1 MINLPAPHRPTR
13 SDSADVESSSKNA
26 TGITFDR
33 GSGLLPARM
42 INEFAYCPRLFYY
55 EHIEGL
61 FVNNADT
68 VEGTIQHKNVD
79 AKTSALPT
87 SKKGAASRPK
97 SPAAKAN
104 RASKASAAAN
114 TNNADDEQPE
124 RIHATSV
131 MLSSEQYS
139 IISKI
144 DLIEVNGNAASP
156 VEYKRGKPKTNRDGS
171 LTAWDPERVQLCV
184 QALILREH
192 GYDVQTGTIFFWKT
206 RQRVVI
212 PIDDELVALTVGMI
226 EKSRQLMATPKIP
239 PPLDCSP
246 KCPRCSL
253 VSLCLPDETNTC
265 RQVLA
270 SEDSREQSHLFD
282 FGPSGIFGDEDS
294 LDLATTTKEA
304 KPPTAIRQLITA
316 RDHRRPLY
324 LNTPGMTVG
333 KSGELLKVKE
343 KGKVVHTARL
353 RETSQVNLMGAIQVS
368 TQAIQELMK
377 LEIPLLYFSGG
388 GWFYGMTQ
396 PLGLKNIMWRIEQ
409 FRAADSPKF
418 CLSLAR
424 QLVDAKIRNQRT
436 LLMRNHISPPV
447 DAVRFMKAL
456 LLDVKR
462 ASSLSQLLG
471 TEGMAAKV
479 YFQHFA
485 GMIKVNS
492 DAEVEARRALCS
504 DPADEPD
511 EDTCWLKFDFK
522 GRNRRP
528 PRDPVNALLS
538 LGYSLLAKDLTIAC
552 AGIGLD
558 PYLGFYHQPR
568 YGRASLALDLM
579 EPFRPLIVDS
589 AVLSAIN
596 TRMVTPGD
604 FISAGDAVALKV
616 SGRKGFIR
624 AYEQRMDQLVMHPL
638 FGYRV
643 SYRRMLEIQARLLA
657 RVLVGEIREYPSFT
671 TR

>member
-1 MINLPAPHRPTR
+1 MIHSPNPSEPSDDANLPG
-13 SDSADVESSSKNA
+13 DADGANT

-55 EHIEGL
+55 EHVEGL
-61 FVNNADT
+61 FVHNADT
-68 VEGTIQHKNVD
+68 IEGNIRHKNVD
-79 AKTSALPT
+79 AKTTALP
-87 SKKGAASRPK
+87 KGKATASK
-97 SPAAKAN
+97 SPAAKAAAGA
-104 RASKASAAAN
+104 RAKSKKGASADDAAN
-114 TNNADDEQPE
+114 DQPE

-144 DLIEVNGNAASP
+144 DLIEVNGNAAAP
-156 VEYKRGKPKTNRDGS
+156 VEYKRGKPKTADDGT
-171 LTAWDPERVQLCV
+171 LTAWDPERIQLCV

-192 GYDVQTGTIFFWKT
+192 GYEVSTGTIFFWET

-212 PIDDELVALTVGMI
+212 PIDDELVALTLDAIAG
-226 EKSRQLMATPKIP
+226 SRKLMVAPVIP

-253 VSLCLPDETNTC
+253 VSLCLPDETNAC
-265 RQVLA
+265 RQMVA
-270 SEDSREQSHLFD
+270 SDGRSSQGLLFNL
-282 FGPSGIFGDEDS
+282 GPSSMTGTIAGDES
-294 LDLATTTKEA
+294 ATAPAEV
-304 KPPTAIRQLITA
+304 RQLITA
-316 RDHRRPLY
+316 RDHRKPLY

-333 KSGELLKVKE
+333 KSGELLQVRE
-343 KGKVVHTARL
+343 KRKVVHSVRL
-353 RETSQVNLMGAIQVS
+353 RETSQVNLMGPIQVS
-368 TQAIQELMK
+368 TQAIQELMQ

-396 PLGLKNIMWRIEQ
+396 PVGLKNIMWRIEQ
-409 FRAADSPKF
+409 FRAADSPAF

-436 LLMRNHISPPV
+436 LLMRNHVQPPN
-447 DAVRFMKAL
+447 DAIQFMKSL
-456 LLDVKR
+456 LVDVKMAR
-462 ASSLSQLLG
+462 GLPQLLG

-479 YFQHFA
+479 YFEHFA
-485 GMIKVNS
+485 GMIKVGGDS
-492 DAEVEARRALCS
+492 ETEARRALCS
-504 DPADEPD
+504 DPNDCSAPQEA
-511 EDTCWLKFDFK
+511 WLKFDFE

-558 PYLGFYHQPR
+558 PYLGYYHQPR

-596 TRMVTPGD
+596 TRMVTARD
-604 FISAGDAVALKV
+604 FISAGDSVALTV
-616 SGRKGFIR
+616 GGRKGFIR
-624 AYEQRMDQLVMHPL
+624 AYEQRMDQLVNHPL

-657 RVLVGEIREYPSFT
+657 RVLIGEIREYPAFT

>member
-1 MINLPAPHRPTR
+1 MIHSPNPPER
-13 SDSADVESSSKNA
+13 SEDSNGSNSADANT

-33 GSGLLPARM
+33 GSGLLPSRM

-55 EHIEGL
+55 EHVEGL
-61 FVNNADT
+61 FVQNADT
-68 VEGTIQHKNVD
+68 VEGTIRHKNVD
-79 AKTSALPT
+79 AKTTALP
-87 SKKGAASRPK
+87 KGRAAASK
-97 SPAAKAN
+97 SPAAKA
-104 RASKASAAAN
+104 AAN
-114 TNNADDEQPE
+114 SKTKSKKKSATEDDANSEKPE

-156 VEYKRGKPKTNRDGS
+156 VEYKRGKPKTNDDGS
-171 LTAWDPERVQLCV
+171 LTAWDPERIQLCV

-192 GYDVQTGTIFFWKT
+192 GYDVETGTIFFWQT

-212 PIDDELVALTVGMI
+212 PIDDELVALTIDTI
-226 EKSRQLMATPKIP
+226 EGSRKLMAAPIIP

-253 VSLCLPDETNTC
+253 VSLCLPDETNAC
-265 RQVLA
+265 RQILSA
-270 SEDSREQSHLFD
+270 DGQTAQGLLFD
-282 FGPSGIFGDEDS
+282 LGPASMTGTMAGDESAADGTS
-294 LDLATTTKEA
+294 RAPA
-304 KPPTAIRQLITA
+304 KIRQLITA
-316 RDHRRPLY
+316 RNHRKPLY
-324 LNTPGMTVG
+324 LNTPGITVG

-343 KGKVVHTARL
+343 KGKVVHSVRL

-368 TQAIQELMK
+368 TQAIQELMQ

-396 PLGLKNIMWRIEQ
+396 PVGLKNIIWRIEQ
-409 FRAADSPKF
+409 FRAADSPTF

-436 LLMRNHISPPV
+436 LLMRNHVDPPS
-447 DAVRFMKAL
+447 DAVKFMKSL
-456 LLDVKR
+456 LVDVKTAR
-462 ASSLSQLLG
+462 SLPQLLG

-479 YFQHFA
+479 YFEHFA
-485 GMIKVNS
+485 GMIKVNG
-492 DAEVEARRALCS
+492 DAEAEARRALCS
-504 DPADEPD
+504 NP
-511 EDTCWLKFDFK
+511 EDKSAENDDWLKFDFE

-558 PYLGFYHQPR
+558 PYLGYYHQPR

-596 TRMVTPGD
+596 TRMVTPSD
-604 FISAGDAVALKV
+604 FISAGDSVALTIG
-616 SGRKGFIR
+616 GRKGFIR
-624 AYEQRMDQLVMHPL
+624 AYEQRMDQLVNHPL

-657 RVLVGEIREYPSFT
+657 RVLIGEIREYPAFT